1 MLWSLFALLTGGAVF
16 AILWPLARP
25 ARREATAPDVA
36 FYQAK
41 LEEIARDQARANLAP
56 EEAALAKTEA
66 ARQLLAVSGKDPQM
80 TEGAAA
86 SPLWHRRLAA
96 VAALVFVPAVAIG
109 FYATLGH
116 PDWPDA
122 PLEARLNAPI
132 GRTDINAA
140 IARVEQHLAK
150 NPKDGLGYQVL
161 AQAYLLVR
169 RPADAV
175 SAAQMAAQLRPNN
188 ADTLTVYGETLAV
201 AAGGIVT
208 ADSRKQFEKA
218 LAVDPGAPKA
228 LFFLGLAAQQEND
241 RATARSYWQK
251 LLAEAPANAPWRAD
265 LLARLAQLGDGR
277 GVPAS
282 DQAARI
288 AGMAPAQQQA
298 MIQSMVD
305 GLAARLAQNGNDIEG
320 WVRLVRAYKVL
331 NEVDKAR
338 AALATA
344 RHDFTGNAAATAR
357 IDALAHELGLES

>member
-16 AILWPLARP
+16 AVLWPLARP

-41 LEEIARDQARANLAP
+41 LEEIARDEARANLAP
-56 EEAALAKTEA
+56 EEAAQAKTEA

-80 TEGAAA
+80 AGAGA

-109 FYATLGH
+109 FYVVLGH

-140 IARVEQHLAK
+140 IARVEAHLAQ

-169 RPADAV
+169 RFGDAV
-175 SAAQMAAQLRPNN
+175 SAAQIAVQLRPNN

-208 ADSRKQFEKA
+208 ADARKQFEKA
-218 LAVDPGAPKA
+218 LAIDPGAPKA

-251 LLAEAPANAPWRAD
+251 LLAEAPANVPWRAD
-265 LLARLAQLGDGR
+265 LVARLAQLGTER
-277 GVPAS
+277 GAPGS

-288 AGMAPAQQQA
+288 AAMAPAQQQA

-331 NEVDKAR
+331 NEIDKAR

-344 RHDFTGNAAATAR
+344 RRDFSGNAAAMAR
-357 IDALAHELGLES
+357 IDALARELGLDS

>member
-25 ARREATAPDVA
+25 ARRAATAPDVA

-41 LEEIARDQARANLAP
+41 LEEIERDVARANLAP
-56 EEAALAKTEA
+56 EEVVLAKTEA

-80 TEGAAA
+80 TPGVPA
-86 SPLWHRRLAA
+86 SPLWHLRLAA
-96 VAALVFVPAVAIG
+96 VAALIFIPAVAIG
-109 FYATLGH
+109 FYVVLGH

-122 PLEARLNAPI
+122 PLQARLNAPI
-132 GRTDINAA
+132 GHTDINAA
-140 IARVEQHLAK
+140 IARVEAHLAQ

-175 SAAQMAAQLRPNN
+175 SAAQMAVQLRPNN
-188 ADTLTVYGETLAV
+188 ADSLTVYGETLAV

-208 ADSRKQFEKA
+208 ADARAQFAKA
-218 LAVDPGAPKA
+218 LAIDPGAPKA

-241 RATARSYWQK
+241 RATARGYWQK

-265 LLARLAQLGDGR
+265 LAARLAQLGDTKGA
-277 GVPAS
+277 PSA
-282 DQAARI
+282 DQAARL
-288 AGMAPAQQQA
+288 AALAPAQQQA
-298 MIQSMVD
+298 MIRSMVD

-320 WVRLVRAYKVL
+320 WLRLVRAYKVL
-331 NEVDKAR
+331 NKIDKAR

-344 RHDFTGNAAATAR
+344 RRDFSGDAAAMAR
-357 IDALAHELGLES
+357 IDALAHELGLET